1 MSELINYLSHGEHP
15 VVLQRYK
22 DAHELEERVQSG
34 YVLVKFT
41 DTRGG
46 TELGLRLDKDRCDL
60 TNLDTGSGTIKLVGT
75 LTLDFVD
82 IEVVVDANITSL
94 EGTGTVAIQAEA
106 TEDDVL

>member
-1 MSELINYLSHGEHP
+1 MSELIDYLSNGEHP

-22 DAHELEERVQSG
+22 DAQELEERVQSG

-60 TNLDTGSGTIKLVGT
+60 TNLDSGSGSVKLVGS
-75 LTLDFVD
+75 LTLDFED
-82 IEVVVDANITSL
+82 IDVVVDANVSSL
-94 EGTGTVAIQAEA
+94 EGMGTVTVQSSDAK
-106 TEDDVL
+106 DN